1 MDPNKVINALNF
13 VQREGDPDAYV
24 PDIVIQHRKKEE
36 EKRFE
41 QLISQHYAKKM
52 KDRDAI
58 FDFDDD
64 FDNLSEISEKYAA
77 QQDKE
82 NRENRQ
88 DETPKKIEKNALR
101 ENLKREAI
109 RELSCE
115 RKKSSKMARES
126 LTKSGLVKIQKSDK
140 IGKNV
145 KIKIKSN
152 NQSRQKLNDNLLQNK
167 MRAPKVP
174 RVDSVN

>member
-41 QLISQHYAKKM
+41 QLVSQHYAKKM

-58 FDFDDD
+58 FDFDND

-77 QQDKE
+77 
-82 NRENRQ
+82 
-88 DETPKKIEKNALR
+88 
-101 ENLKREAI
+101 
-109 RELSCE
+109 
-115 RKKSSKMARES
+115 
-126 LTKSGLVKIQKSDK
+126 
-140 IGKNV
+140 
-145 KIKIKSN
+145 
-152 NQSRQKLNDNLLQNK
+152 
-167 MRAPKVP
+167 
-174 RVDSVN
+174 

>member
-1 MDPNKVINALNF
+1 MP
-13 VQREGDPDAYV
+13 
-24 PDIVIQHRKKEE
+24 
-36 EKRFE
+36 
-41 QLISQHYAKKM
+41 
-52 KDRDAI
+52 
-58 FDFDDD
+58 
-64 FDNLSEISEKYAA
+64 
-77 QQDKE
+77 
-82 NRENRQ
+82 

-109 RELSCE
+109 KELSCD

-140 IGKNV
+140 IGKSV

-152 NQSRQKLNDNLLQNK
+152 NQLRQKLNDNLLQNK

-174 RVDSVN
+174 RVDSVNKIPESQIHDPAIVYEQGQLDVTRKET